1 MMIGVAQVIG
11 MKPTAS
17 LVFSSGP
24 DCAKAS
30 VAVAIGKICD
40 ERGRDGGAADGR
52 QQRAARHRIGEGGAQ
67 HRGLDPLAQP
77 GIAQAF
83 AGDAGV
89 VIDAAGAGIH
99 AESCCRSLNGS
110 SACAGRRGR

>member
-30 VAVAIGKICD
+30 VAVAIGKICASAAETVALPTAVSS
-40 ERGRDGGAADGR
+40 ERRVIASGKAAL
-52 QQRAARHRIGEGGAQ
+52 Q
-67 HRGLDPLAQP
+67 HRALDPSAQA

-83 AGDAGV
+83 AGEACV
-89 VIDAAGAGIH
+89 MVHAAGAGS
-99 AESCCRSLNGS
+99 AEIAFVIG
-110 SACAGRRGR
+110 